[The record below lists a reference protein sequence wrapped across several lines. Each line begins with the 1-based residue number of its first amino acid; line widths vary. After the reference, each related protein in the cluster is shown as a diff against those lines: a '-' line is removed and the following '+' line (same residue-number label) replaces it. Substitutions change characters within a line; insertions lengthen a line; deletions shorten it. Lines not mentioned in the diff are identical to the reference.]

1 MRSYRQEKSAR
12 SSPAPATTGMHTLF
26 FRALLRAFAL
36 AASSTALSA
45 QLTIHGSEQ
54 LAQLAQYTRSVLHGQ
69 SATTSYDLF
78 HMVVAHLRLGQLH
91 DARALLTQHQGS
103 KRPELILAAFA
114 TLQRTT
120 GANRLAPAQRRSLE
134 RRLKTSEQQPF
145 SNFHEAAL
153 QIHGRYCLAQLDND
167 ARRSHHERIATTR
180 LLALESETWQPGRG
194 HYRPTPC
201 HGRLLVPAPADASL
215 LQPLTY
221 GMLLA
226 SGDRLAQH
234 LTNTLAAARSD
245 SKLRW
250 QSNQPSNKV
259 ASLLLTAAAQIADHT
274 ATSEAYAAVIKQR
287 AEDPGTAARNLNA
300 ALQAITGVRL
310 AAGAGQ
316 NPRWLR
322 LAPWLPDGV
331 DRIDLRG
338 IQILEHELAV
348 SIQRLQAPLG
358 LRTSVN
364 LQRGAPRG
372 LQLVIGNRWKQFVT
386 TASTK
391 HPFEC
396 DLLDAKEA
404 SQKTL
409 PTNPKTD
416 HDTLHQLGGH
426 RW

>member
-1 MRSYRQEKSAR
+1 
-12 SSPAPATTGMHTLF
+12 MHTLL
-26 FRALLRAFAL
+26 FRALWHAFTL
-36 AASSTALSA
+36 AASSAALSA
-45 QLTIHGSEQ
+45 QLTVDGSEQ
-54 LAQLAQYTRSVLHGQ
+54 LAQLAQHTKSVLQGQ
-69 SATTSYDLF
+69 SATTSGDLF
-78 HMVVAHLRLGQLH
+78 HMVVAHLRLGQIH
-91 DARALLTQHQGS
+91 DAGALLTQHQGS
-103 KRPELILAAFA
+103 NQPELILAAFA

-120 GANRLAPAQRRSLE
+120 GKNLLPIAQRRSLE
-134 RRLKTSEQQPF
+134 RSLATSEQLPF
-145 SNFHEAAL
+145 SNFREAAL

-167 ARRSHHERIATTR
+167 TRRSHHERIATTR

-194 HYRPTPC
+194 HYRPIPC
-201 HGRLLVPAPADASL
+201 HGRLLAPAPADASL

-226 SGDRLAQH
+226 SGNRLTQH

-245 SKLRW
+245 SQLRW
-250 QSNQPSNKV
+250 QSNQPPNKV
-259 ASLLLTAAAQIADHT
+259 ASLRLTAAAQIADHT

-287 AEDPGTAARNLNA
+287 AADPGTAARNLNA
-300 ALQAITGVRL
+300 VLQAITGVRL

-322 LAPWLPDGV
+322 LTPWLPDGV

-348 SIQRLQAPLG
+348 SIQRLHAPLG
-358 LRTSVN
+358 LRTAVT
-364 LQRGAPRG
+364 LQHGAQRG

-386 TASTK
+386 TASKK

-396 DLLDAKEA
+396 DLRDAKEA
-404 SQKTL
+404 PQETL
-409 PTNPKTD
+409 PTNAKTN
-416 HDTLHQLGGH
+416 HDTLHQLGGR